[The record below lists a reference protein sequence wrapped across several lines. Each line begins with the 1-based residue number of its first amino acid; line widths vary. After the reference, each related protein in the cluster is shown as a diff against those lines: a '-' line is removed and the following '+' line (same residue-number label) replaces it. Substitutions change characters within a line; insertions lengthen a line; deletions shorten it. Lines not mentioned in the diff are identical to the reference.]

1 MKRTEKEETKK
12 VFTTVYVA
20 IDGTEFRNQND
31 CEKYETSLECVLT
44 ARLNDITIR
53 NTNLCTAFLEGSDD
67 CDAKIVRPRNSEDI
81 NAINQLI
88 CLIRGTSP
96 DNIDE
101 HYVVKDASIGECI
114 VLCYSCV
121 HDYIWFHTEKEIREH
136 WDRMFAKD
144 N

>member
-1 MKRTEKEETKK
+1 MKRIEKEETKK
-12 VFTTVYVA
+12 VVTTMYVA
-20 IDGTEFRNQND
+20 IDGTEFTNKDN

-53 NTNLCTAFLEGSDD
+53 NTNLCTAFLEGSDNW
-67 CDAKIVRPRNSEDI
+67 DAKIVRPRNSEDI

-96 DNIDE
+96 DMIDE
-101 HYVVKDASIGECI
+101 RYVVKDTSIGECI
-114 VLCYSCV
+114 VLCYSYE
-121 HDYIWFHTEKEIREH
+121 HDNMWFHTEKEIREH
-136 WDRMFAKD
+136 WDRMFAKE